1 MSDFRQRC
9 VEIAKRFLQ
18 TVVVVDDEAQIDT
31 SPQPHG
37 HIRTPGRDTS
47 PPTGSS
53 RAETAQ
59 NRDHSLDAQIIVDS
73 FAEHGMICSV
83 IVPRP
88 NTEPSTLTMKRADM
102 VVLDW
107 QLNNDNGEKALS
119 TLKEILK
126 DTDEQLRLIA
136 VYTGEEDISRI
147 GQTVKD
153 EMQGFGYAFDSE
165 NGDNVVLFHQHCRI
179 VIYAKSNTPLRQEI
193 QNRAI
198 AESDIAER
206 LIDDFA
212 DMTEGLLPN
221 IALMSLAA
229 VRENAHKVLDK
240 FHAGLDPAF
249 LAHRAC
255 LDSPADSQQHMV
267 SLLASELHAIMDD
280 AVETNNPADI
290 GSIADWLAS
299 APNGRDRNYSFGSD
313 KTLSFNEVLTVLRE
327 GLEHESSALKKSHF
341 RFLSSGFSRTAI
353 ADEELD
359 RRLAW
364 MMNFRTVFGA
374 PLPKLHLGTVLR
386 RHDETGNAKFFL
398 CVRPRCDSVRL
409 REREKVSFLFLPLL
423 FEEKDIIQLVLRTD
437 ENTHKRF
444 GVGTKSS
451 YASQWLLATF
461 KPEDGEGAVIA
472 KQDQTSKRFFFTD
485 EDGKEFDWLGE
496 LKAEFAQRIA
506 QHFTS
511 VLSRV
516 AVNNSEWLR
525 RSEGRLDA

>member
-1 MSDFRQRC
+1 MSAFRQRC

-37 HIRTPGRDTS
+37 DTRTPGRDTS
-47 PPTGSS
+47 PPTESS

-59 NRDHSLDAQIIVDS
+59 NRVHSLDAQIIVDS

-83 IVPRP
+83 IVPRL
-88 NTEPSTLTMKRADM
+88 NAEPSTLTMKRADM

-119 TLKEILK
+119 MLREILK

-136 VYTGEEDISRI
+136 FYTGEEDISGI

-165 NGDNVVLFHQHCRI
+165 NGDNVVLSHQHCRI

-198 AESDIAER
+198 SESDIAER
-206 LIDDFA
+206 LIDDFT

-240 FHAGLDPAF
+240 LHVDLDPAF
-249 LAHRAC
+249 LAHQAC

-280 AVETNNPADI
+280 VVETNNPAGI
-290 GSIADWLAS
+290 QAIEDWLVS
-299 APNGRDRNYSFGSD
+299 NPDGRDRSYSFGSD
-313 KTLSFNEVLTVLRE
+313 KTLSFDEVLTLLRK
-327 GLEHESSALKKSHF
+327 GLEHEASALKKSHF
-341 RFLSSGFSRTAI
+341 RVLSSGFSRTTT
-353 ADEELD
+353 DNEELD
-359 RRLAW
+359 SQLAW
-364 MMNFRTVFGA
+364 MMNFRTVFGT

-386 RHDETGNAKFFL
+386 RHNESDNAEFFL

-409 REREKVSFLFLPLL
+409 EGETSFLFLPLL
-423 FEEKDIIQLVLRTD
+423 LEEKGAIQLVLRT
-437 ENTHKRF
+437 EGNTHQRF

-451 YASQWLLATF
+451 YASQWLLVTF
-461 KPEDGEGAVIA
+461 KPGDGEDAVIA
-472 KQDQTSKRFFFTD
+472 RQDQNSNRFFFTD
-485 EDGKEFDWLGE
+485 EDGNKFDWLGE

-506 QHFTS
+506 QHFAS

-516 AVNNSEWLR
+516 AISNSEWLR